1 MPPMKAP
8 SSPVKED
15 SSSDDDSANVS
26 DTSVGKL
33 KMLSTIKE
41 PTRKIS
47 PLEEDFERI
56 MVKGA
61 KEHKKLAY
69 NPYEPKLAD
78 FVRGKFLGKG
88 KFG

>member
-1 MPPMKAP
+1 M
-8 SSPVKED
+8 
-15 SSSDDDSANVS
+15 
-26 DTSVGKL
+26 
-33 KMLSTIKE
+33 KE

-61 KEHKKLAY
+61 KEHKKLADK
-69 NPYEPKLAD
+69 PYEPKLAD
-78 FVRGKFLGKG
+78 FVKGKFLGKG